1 MGSAEFSPD
10 GGRGDGE
17 RIDGALVDLPAA
29 DGAQSGVS
37 GIGEPIGDGPAAS
50 GDKSFE
56 ERPAANGAPSGESGA
71 GDPGGD
77 GMLTPWGE
85 LGIPD
90 ESGGARRCCSS
101 SSEVTRS

>member
-17 RIDGALVDLPAA
+17 RIDGAL
-29 DGAQSGVS
+29 VS

-85 LGIPD
+85 SGIPD
-90 ESGGARRCCSS
+90 ESGGARRRCSS